1 MIYVTR
7 RGGGH
12 TKQIMYC
19 MWKTGEEPP
28 KGNST
33 EQMKQSEAKVA
44 SKIGKLESLKAGNR
58 LKAEGNGMKSE
69 KGNKANQAQTLS
81 GRYTSSYILP

>member
-1 MIYVTR
+1 
-7 RGGGH
+7 
-12 TKQIMYC
+12 
-19 MWKTGEEPP
+19 MWKTDGEPP

-44 SKIGKLESLKAGNR
+44 SEIGKLENLKTGNR
-58 LKAEGNGMKSE
+58 LKAEGNEMKSE

-81 GRYTSSYILP
+81 GRYTSSYTLLPL

>member
-7 RGGGH
+7 QSGVGEGI
-12 TKQIMYC
+12 KQIMYC
-19 MWKTGEEPP
+19 MWKTDGEPP

-44 SKIGKLESLKAGNR
+44 SKIGKLENLKTGNR
-58 LKAEGNGMKSE
+58 LKAEGRRQ
-69 KGNKANQAQTLS
+69 KAT
-81 GRYTSSYILP
+81 R

>member
-7 RGGGH
+7 QCGKGGGGRGI
-12 TKQIMYC
+12 KKIMYC

-44 SKIGKLESLKAGNR
+44 SKIGKLENLK
-58 LKAEGNGMKSE
+58 
-69 KGNKANQAQTLS
+69 QATV
-81 GRYTSSYILP
+81 